1 MSYTFDNYHHL
12 GMENFDGGDDRWD
25 FNHDG
30 EMSIFEENSRR
41 AYDQVMFDNIF
52 GEDEKVIAV
61 ICIGEVYICQI
72 DRCCGVGYME
82 HGACSAGHGT
92 AGHCERRIS
101 F

>member
-1 MSYTFDNYHHL
+1 MAFTFDNYHHL
-12 GMENFDGGDDRWD
+12 GMENFDGGNDRWD

-52 GEDEKVIAV
+52 GDEDKRSSDDWDDEDDDF
-61 ICIGEVYICQI
+61 G
-72 DRCCGVGYME
+72 DDFGDD
-82 HGACSAGHGT
+82 
-92 AGHCERRIS
+92 

>member
-1 MSYTFDNYHHL
+1 MAYTFDNYHHL
-12 GMENFDGGDDRWD
+12 GRENFDGGNDRWD

-52 GEDEKVIAV
+52 GEDEKRSTDDWDEEDDDEDFDDDF
-61 ICIGEVYICQI
+61 G
-72 DRCCGVGYME
+72 DD
-82 HGACSAGHGT
+82 
-92 AGHCERRIS
+92 

>member
-1 MSYTFDNYHHL
+1 MAYTFDNYHHL
-12 GMENFDGGDDRWD
+12 GMENFDGGNDCWD

-52 GEDEKVIAV
+52 GEDEKRSTDDWDDEDDDEDFDDDF
-61 ICIGEVYICQI
+61 G
-72 DRCCGVGYME
+72 DD
-82 HGACSAGHGT
+82 
-92 AGHCERRIS
+92 

>member
-1 MSYTFDNYHHL
+1 MAYTFDNYHHL
-12 GMENFDGGDDRWD
+12 GMENFDGGNDRWD

-52 GEDEKVIAV
+52 GEDEKRSTDDWDEEDDDEDFDDDF
-61 ICIGEVYICQI
+61 G
-72 DRCCGVGYME
+72 DD
-82 HGACSAGHGT
+82 
-92 AGHCERRIS
+92 

>member
-1 MSYTFDNYHHL
+1 MAHTFNNYHHL
-12 GMENFDGGDDRWD
+12 GMENFDGGSDRWD

-52 GEDEKVIAV
+52 GEEEKRSSDDWDDDEDDF
-61 ICIGEVYICQI
+61 G
-72 DRCCGVGYME
+72 DD
-82 HGACSAGHGT
+82 
-92 AGHCERRIS
+92 